1 MKKMI
6 VLVMLIGLVIPWGVR
21 AEERVG
27 GRAEKRVEVNEIRV
41 NLQEV
46 RSKVAENH
54 ANRLERRFKF
64 YYERLSKI
72 MVKFQARIDYLKD
85 QGKDTAAVQ
94 TKLDAA
100 KAKLESAKV
109 KGEAAV
115 AAFRAIEPGKW
126 EEQKP
131 ALLAAKDLAEEARGL
146 FKDAFKLLKDALKE
160 LKNIS
165 KPALPAASP
174 AVEED

>member
-1 MKKMI
+1 MKKLLIFALLMSL
-6 VLVMLIGLVIPWGVR
+6 LVPMNVK
-21 AEERVG
+21 AEEEGSPR
-27 GRAEKRVEVNEIRV
+27 GRKAEVNEIRLD
-41 NLQEV
+41 LQQV

-64 YYERLSKI
+64 YYERLSRI
-72 MVKFQARIDYLKD
+72 MDKFQARIEYLKTQD
-85 QGKDTAAVQ
+85 KDTTVVQ

-100 KAKLESAKV
+100 KAKLEAAKV
-109 KGEAAV
+109 KGEEAV

-131 ALLAAKDLAEEARGL
+131 EMLAARDLSEDARKL
-146 FKDAFKLLKDALKE
+146 FKESFGLLKDALKE

-165 KPALPAASP
+165 RPALPAASP
-174 AVEED
+174 ALKED

>member
-1 MKKMI
+1 MKKI
-6 VLVMLIGLVIPWGVR
+6 VLVVLALAVIAPLTAR
-21 AEERVG
+21 AEEQLKN
-27 GRAEKRVEVNEIRV
+27 RAEVRQEI
-41 NLQEV
+41 

-72 MVKFQARIDYLKD
+72 IVKFQARIDYLKGK
-85 QGKDTAAVQ
+85 GKDTAAVQ

-115 AAFRAIEPGKW
+115 AAFRAVEPGKW

-131 ALLAAKDLAEEARGL
+131 ELLAAKDLAEEARGL

>member
-1 MKKMI
+1 MKKIMLV
-6 VLVMLIGLVIPWGVR
+6 VLALVAIAPLTVR
-21 AEERVG
+21 AEEQLKN
-27 GRAEKRVEVNEIRV
+27 RAGVSQEI
-41 NLQEV
+41 
-46 RSKVAENH
+46 RSKVADNH

-72 MVKFQARIDYLKD
+72 IVKFQTRIDYLKGK
-85 QGKDTAAVQ
+85 GKDTTAVQ

-100 KAKLESAKV
+100 KVKLESAKV

-115 AAFRAIEPGKW
+115 AAFRKIEPGKW

-131 ALLAAKDLAEEARGL
+131 AMLAAKDLAEEARGL

-174 AVEED
+174 AVEVKED